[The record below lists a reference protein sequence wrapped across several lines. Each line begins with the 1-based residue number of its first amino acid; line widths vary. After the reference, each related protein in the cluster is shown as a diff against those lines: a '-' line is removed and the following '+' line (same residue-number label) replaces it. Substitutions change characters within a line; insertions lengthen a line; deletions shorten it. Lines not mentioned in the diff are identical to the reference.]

1 MTSFTPTTTPV
12 RDLTS
17 FRALYNLPTQSDYM
31 AMLSSSDHAV
41 IAAGLTA
48 REQNAVILLRAEG
61 FNGST
66 LAEAYDWWLHDGQE
80 TDGGALEDAVTC
92 QGHGDASAG
101 CGGSCCC

>member
-1 MTSFTPTTTPV
+1 MTTSTPTSTPA

-31 AMLSSSDHAV
+31 TMLSSPDHAA

-48 REQNAVILLRAEG
+48 REQNAVILLRDEG

-66 LAEAYDWWLHDGQE
+66 LAEAYDWWLHDGQ
-80 TDGGALEDAVTC
+80 TADGGVEEAAAC
-92 QGHGDASAG
+92 QGHGDSSAG
-101 CGGSCCC
+101 CGGSCCR